1 MNNIKVVIFD
11 MDGLMVNTEPM
22 YFLLFN
28 LVGSKYNF
36 QLSFEEY
43 CKITGS
49 GPDNAAKV
57 IQ

>member
-36 QLSFEEY
+36 QLSFEEN
-43 CKITGS
+43 CTNI
-49 GPDNAAKV
+49 
-57 IQ
+57 